1 MILTPA
7 APVSSFLFQYL
18 KLFCR
23 LKVAASHTILIAKDL
38 AFAER
43 KIIVDQPSDLILAC
57 VFWYGAHTAA
67 SFPSRI
73 VGYMMTR
80 KKRPDLSRRW
90 RRSGF
95 QPDPSSMMGGIKK
108 PCFQVN

>member
-57 VFWYGAHTAA
+57 VFWFDAHTATF
-67 SFPSRI
+67 FPSRI
-73 VGYMMTR
+73 VEYMMTR

>member
-80 KKRPDLSRRW
+80 KKRPDFSRRW
-90 RRSGF
+90 WRSGF
-95 QPDPSSMMGGIKK
+95 QPDPSNMMRGIKK